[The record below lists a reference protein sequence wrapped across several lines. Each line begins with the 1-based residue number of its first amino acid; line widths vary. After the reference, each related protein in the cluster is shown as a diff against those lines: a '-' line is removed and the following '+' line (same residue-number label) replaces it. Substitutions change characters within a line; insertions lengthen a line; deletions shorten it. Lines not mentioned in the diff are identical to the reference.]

1 MHWMSNNRTQ
11 RKWPKMKFDS
21 RTLRE
26 TARPMREFFF
36 GAAGLVLVLVA
47 IGLLRILRG
56 PQNVDRMMAAQLPG
70 SGGIAV
76 LLLAA
81 GGGLPGAADVA
92 LTLAL
97 LASFVTVAFVEC
109 GASRP
114 NADKEPDGEE

>member
-1 MHWMSNNRTQ
+1 
-11 RKWPKMKFDS
+11 
-21 RTLRE
+21 
-26 TARPMREFFF
+26 MREFFF
-36 GAAGLVLVLVA
+36 GAAGLVLALVA
-47 IGLLRILRG
+47 IGLLRILLG
-56 PQNVDRMMAAQLPG
+56 PQNVDRMMAAQLLG

-114 NADKEPDGEE
+114 NADQERDRAE

>member
-1 MHWMSNNRTQ
+1 MLTNRTPG
-11 RKWPKMKFDS
+11 KWRKMKPGLRVLWETVDS
-21 RTLRE
+21 
-26 TARPMREFFF
+26 MRDFFF
-36 GAAGLVLVLVA
+36 GAAAVLLALVA
-47 IGLLRILRG
+47 IGLFRILAG
-56 PQNVDRMMAAQLPG
+56 PRNADRMMAAQLLG

-97 LASFVTVAFVEC
+97 LASFVSVAFVQC

-114 NADKEPDGEE
+114 NPGKEPESEE

>member
-1 MHWMSNNRTQ
+1 
-11 RKWPKMKFDS
+11 
-21 RTLRE
+21 
-26 TARPMREFFF
+26 MRDFFF
-36 GAAGLVLVLVA
+36 VAASLVLMLVA
-47 IGLLRILRG
+47 IGLVRILRG
-56 PQNVDRMMAAQLPG
+56 PQNADRMMAGQLLG
-70 SGGIAV
+70 SGSIAV

-114 NADKEPDGEE
+114 NADKEPNREE